1 MSILGTYKASGVHER
16 PGIAQGVF
24 NVIGYAPSGCATSGS
39 ISSEGVAGVII
50 GVGLFLW
57 SGAYTNGCWMPA
69 KREWF
74 NA

>member
-1 MSILGTYKASGVHER
+1 MTILGTYKASSLAER
-16 PGIAQGVF
+16 PGVAPGVF
-24 NVIGYAPSGCATSGS
+24 NVIGYAPSGQMCSGTQS
-39 ISSEGVAGVII
+39 TDGIAGVIL